1 MPRMKMLGNGLNMG
15 GLQGAGGFAF
25 IQSLGAEVLTNGD
38 FSAWTGDNP
47 DNWTITGEVGSDP
60 MVTQSGNAAR
70 FVSSA
75 TSNQPRATQTSKLT
89 SGVIYLVDTTAS
101 ARASGSFFTGSS
113 DFLQLQ
119 VISTAI
125 RKRSIF
131 RVGGTSAILQ
141 SSGAAPHDFTVD
153 SLSYKAITKCT
164 PVAAALT
171 NTITLALAL
180 PASPVAGHEIR
191 LCYRI
196 AAVGEELLNCWVAT
210 IRRNDANS
218 AWNARLDRISAG
230 TVTQMIGDTACA
242 TPDAL
247 RVVTAGNVHQLW
259 TGASGSYTQ
268 RGTDQTNAT
277 HNTATGLN
285 VVYDPDFTPLTLTY
299 SP

>member
-1 MPRMKMLGNGLNMG
+1 
-15 GLQGAGGFAF
+15 
-25 IQSLGAEVLTNGD
+25 
-38 FSAWTGDNP
+38 
-47 DNWTITGEVGSDP
+47 
-60 MVTQSGNAAR
+60 MVTQSGSAAR

-75 TSNQPRATQTSKLT
+75 TANQPRATQTSKLT
-89 SGVIYLVDTTAS
+89 SGVIYLVDTTIS

-125 RKRSIF
+125 RKRSII
-131 RVGGTSAILQ
+131 RVGGTSAIIQ
-141 SSGAAPHDFTVD
+141 SSGAAPHDFTID
-153 SLSYKAITKCT
+153 STSYKAITKCT

-171 NTITLALAL
+171 NTITLALTL

-196 AAVGEELLNCWVAT
+196 AAAGEELFNCWVAT

-218 AWNARLDRISAG
+218 GWVARLDRISAG
-230 TVTQMIGDTACA
+230 TPTQVIGDTACA

-268 RGTDQTNAT
+268 RGADQTNAT